1 VCGQVGQRARAGRL
15 ALATL
20 LFVLP
25 PGAAFG
31 APTEKLSGRVALV
44 VSYRCRPDS
53 RRAFREHLVSS
64 GLPSLRAWEAAGAFV
79 EHLLLFNVDVNEDAW
94 DALLVLR
101 FEDWGQ
107 YGRWKGIERTSPAA
121 LSADG
126 LRLVTGVSSALSELA
141 WQGRRPDAPGSRE
154 KPVYFVR
161 PYYYDDKPAY
171 RRFFEAYNRPQFD
184 AWLRAGAIS
193 SYRALLN
200 QNPTGDTWGVLVI
213 YEYPGWE
220 AANAR
225 DSVKDAVAPELSA
238 IPGWDLL
245 GEVKGQIRR
254 SGRVTLAERLP

>member
-1 VCGQVGQRARAGRL
+1 MSRIRPAAHVVAHPIVVEAHSTVVRPRL
-15 ALATL
+15 
-20 LFVLP
+20 
-25 PGAAFG
+25 
-31 APTEKLSGRVALV
+31 
-44 VSYRCRPDS
+44 S
-53 RRAFREHLVSS
+53 RR
-64 GLPSLRAWEAAGAFV
+64 PLR
-79 EHLLLFNVDVNEDAW
+79 
-94 DALLVLR
+94 
-101 FEDWGQ
+101 
-107 YGRWKGIERTSPAA
+107 GR
-121 LSADG
+121 
-126 LRLVTGVSSALSELA
+126 
-141 WQGRRPDAPGSRE
+141 
-154 KPVYFVR
+154 PVYFVR
-161 PYYYDDKPAY
+161 PYCYDDRPAY